1 MMEATPGNDK
11 ARIFRPNGRLRFSG
25 VVASSVFRSLIGAP
39 NRTVAQYLEFWDLEF
54 GFCVAPLGV
63 FRIRPLVG
71 SRRCLS
77 RMKVGLVNPPSKK

>member
-1 MMEATPGNDK
+1 MEATSGNDK
-11 ARIFRPNGRLRFSG
+11 ARIFPTNGRLPSR
-25 VVASSVFRSLIGAP
+25 VAVASYFVRSLIGAP
-39 NRTVAQYLEFWDLEF
+39 NRTAVQYLEFWDLEF
-54 GFCVAPLGV
+54 GFCGAAMGG